1 MGRLRTNT
9 KAPELIKQYSN
20 YCQLEDLKLPNKPI
34 YVEIGSGKGGFL
46 IAQALNNP
54 RNFYIGIEKYST
66 VILKAL
72 KKIDRADLTINN
84 LVFVCADAA
93 KVDWKHKISGL
104 YLNFSDPWPKK
115 RHAKRRLT
123 SLSFLDLYKKLLKP
137 KALIE
142 FKTDNNDLY
151 QYTLETLSNRKDIE
165 ICYQTNDLYK
175 EITKPI
181 NRNNVQTEYEKK
193 FIILKKKINKI
204 VWKYK

>member
-9 KAPELIKQYSN
+9 KAPELIQQYSN
-20 YCQLEDLKLPNKPI
+20 YCKLEDLKLPRKPI
-34 YVEIGSGKGGFL
+34 YLEIGSGKGGFL

-54 RNFYIGIEKYST
+54 KNFYIGVEKYST

-72 KKIDRADLTINN
+72 MKIDRANLTINN
-84 LVFVCADAA
+84 LVFVCTDAA
-93 KVDWKHKISGL
+93 KLNWKHKISGL

-123 SLSFLDLYKKLLKP
+123 SPPFLDLYKKILKP

-142 FKTDNNDLY
+142 FKTDNSDLY
-151 QYTLETLSNRKDIE
+151 QYTLEALLIRKDID
-165 ICYQTNDLYK
+165 ICYKTDDMYK
-175 EITKPI
+175 EMNKFI

-193 FIILKKKINKI
+193 YVMINKKINKI
-204 VWKYK
+204 VWKYE